1 MFWRHGPTLQSFAFD
16 RNGGAPPGRGR
27 RRTGP
32 HRFDQMLER
41 TAVTNVTNERTNGR
55 TDERKITKN
64 FKRPKNREDSSDF
77 DDFWTELIAA
87 P

>member
-1 MFWRHGPTLQSFAFD
+1 MFGVESFD

-32 HRFDQMLER
+32 HRFDQIIR
-41 TAVTNVTNERTNGR
+41 PNGRAVTNGR
-55 TDERKITKN
+55 TNDRLVGTVKFN
-64 FKRPKNREDSSDF
+64 
-77 DDFWTELIAA
+77 DDVLIGTD